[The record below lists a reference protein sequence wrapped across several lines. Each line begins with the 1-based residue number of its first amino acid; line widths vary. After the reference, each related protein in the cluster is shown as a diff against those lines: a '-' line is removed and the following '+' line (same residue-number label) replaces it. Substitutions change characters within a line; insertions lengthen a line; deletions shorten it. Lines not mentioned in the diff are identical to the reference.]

1 MPSPIEV
8 ILDHRKR
15 LEEEQGEIPEN
26 ITAHGL
32 LQLVYQG
39 KVKVTPQQMRAA
51 EAALPYE
58 SPKLSAKAYI
68 HDLDAFAV
76 QLENAINRSQG
87 RLIEAKPLP
96 GPEDR

>member
-1 MPSPIEV
+1 MSKITEV
-8 ILDHRKR
+8 FDRIDR
-15 LEEEQGEIPEN
+15 EPVYDEVPEG
-26 ITAHGL
+26 ISAHDL
-32 LQLVYQG
+32 LRLVYQG
-39 KVKVTPQQMRAA
+39 KVKITSQQMRAA

-58 SPKLSAKAYI
+58 SPKLSARAYI

-76 QLENAINRSQG
+76 QLENAINRSQA